1 MPAKSN
7 TPVEIEEWIVK
18 TINSCTT
25 IRQIQ
30 NSRKLID
37 LYNIKLSN
45 ETDLSWEV
53 KHHLRKKLVEH
64 YKNTKL
70 ELLKNQEL

>member
-1 MPAKSN
+1 MAAEGN
-7 TPVEIEEWIVK
+7 TFLEIEEWVVK

-25 IRQIQ
+25 MQQIIR
-30 NSRKLID
+30 SRNLID
-37 LYNIKLSN
+37 LYCQKLAN

-53 KHHLRKKLVEH
+53 RHHIKDNLVEH

-70 ELLKNQEL
+70 ELIRN

>member
-1 MPAKSN
+1 MAANGS

-25 IRQIQ
+25 LQQIIC
-30 NSRKLID
+30 SRKLID
-37 LYNIKLSN
+37 LYYQKLAN

-53 KHHLRKKLVEH
+53 RHHIKYGLMEH

-70 ELLKNQEL
+70 ELIRN